1 MTALERATNVCC
13 HQLSLMPRTV
23 CTQKVLRVS
32 KEPAVANGPTEQSGG
47 KHSLAR
53 SWRVTLR
60 AGGYKR
66 RQGRRSKGEGP
77 ERSAGQRLGLPTGA
91 ATGRTHRNSPSLLL
105 EACGTPLWGYN
116 GAQAPAPFSLLK
128 PLSSVTL
135 TEPRPTGQHHVSLG
149 PRSLLVHNFPRRCC
163 ILTCTRGNFLP

>member
-23 CTQKVLRVS
+23 STQKVLRVS

-91 ATGRTHRNSPSLLL
+91 ATGRTHTNSLL
-105 EACGTPLWGYN
+105 PLAGSLR
-116 GAQAPAPFSLLK
+116 AP
-128 PLSSVTL
+128 TL
-135 TEPRPTGQHHVSLG
+135 GL
-149 PRSLLVHNFPRRCC
+149 
-163 ILTCTRGNFLP
+163 